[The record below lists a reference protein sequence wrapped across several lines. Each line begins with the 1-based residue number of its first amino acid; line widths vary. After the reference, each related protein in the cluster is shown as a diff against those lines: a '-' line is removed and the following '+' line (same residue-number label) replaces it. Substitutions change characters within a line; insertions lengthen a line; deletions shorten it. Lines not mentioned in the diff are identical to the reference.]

1 MVRAVIF
8 DLDGV
13 LVTTDDCH
21 FQAWKQMAEENGIP
35 FSRQDNERLRG
46 VSRMAS
52 LDIVLEKAKRHY
64 SEAEKL
70 ALAMRKN
77 DLYVDLISALTQD
90 AVLPGA
96 IETVRALKQDK
107 MKVAIGSSS
116 KNTRTILKRLDMADL
131 FDAVAD
137 GNQISNSKPD
147 PEVFLLAA
155 SKLAILPEYC
165 IVVEDADAGV
175 EAALRGG
182 MRVLGVGSASRNPSA
197 TWRAQTL
204 DDIDLAALVRD
215 ENNR

>member
-13 LVTTDDCH
+13 LVTTDDCQ
-21 FQAWKQMAEENGIP
+21 FRAWKQMADENGIP
-35 FSRQDNERLRG
+35 FTRQDNDRLRG
-46 VSRMAS
+46 VNRSSS
-52 LDIVLEKAKRHY
+52 LDIVLEKARRHY
-64 SEAEKL
+64 TEAEKL

-77 DLYVDLISALTQD
+77 DLYTDLISDLSENAI
-90 AVLPGA
+90 LPGA
-96 IETVRALKQDK
+96 LDTVKALRHDK
-107 MKVAIGSSS
+107 IKTAIGSSS
-116 KNTRTILKRLDMADL
+116 KNTRTILKRLHMTDL

-137 GNQISNSKPD
+137 GNQILSSKPD

-165 IVVEDADAGV
+165 IVVEDADVGV

-182 MRVLGVGSASRNPSA
+182 MRVLGVGSASKNPSA
-197 TWRAQTL
+197 NWHAQTL

-215 ENNR
+215 ENNA